1 MSSVDGEAA
10 HGAVDEPEAELRVSV
25 RCRAC
30 RAVYNLLAPTS
41 RRCRFCGARGTKAL
55 VDLPVDADVEQ
66 LPRSHR
72 AS

>member
-10 HGAVDEPEAELRVSV
+10 HGAVDEADTELWVSV

-30 RAVYNLLAPTS
+30 GTVYNVLEPTT
-41 RRCRFCGARGTKAL
+41 RRCRFCGAKGTKTL
-55 VDLPVDADVEQ
+55 VDLPVEDDVEQ